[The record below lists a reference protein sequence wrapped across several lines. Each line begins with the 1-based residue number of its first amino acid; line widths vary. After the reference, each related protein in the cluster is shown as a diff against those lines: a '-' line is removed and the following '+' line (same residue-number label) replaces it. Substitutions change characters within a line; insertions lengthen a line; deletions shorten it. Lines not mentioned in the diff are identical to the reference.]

1 MRTPAKPGRIP
12 ARYSRMGIPRRRQLS
27 VTDRMEATRGP
38 AVGLPMWIQFFLPI
52 ATPRMEFS
60 ARLLLSSTVSVRPSA
75 SFQTMHAFDAVEVWA
90 NNNNDQGGGEG
101 VKKPTSWQPNVR
113 RAG

>member
-1 MRTPAKPGRIP
+1 
-12 ARYSRMGIPRRRQLS
+12 
-27 VTDRMEATRGP
+27 
-38 AVGLPMWIQFFLPI
+38 
-52 ATPRMEFS
+52 
-60 ARLLLSSTVSVRPSA
+60 
-75 SFQTMHAFDAVEVWA
+75 MHAFDAVEVWA

>member
-1 MRTPAKPGRIP
+1 MNSQNSSSKNTKLI
-12 ARYSRMGIPRRRQLS
+12 SS
-27 VTDRMEATRGP
+27 DRSCQEVWHLRKN
-38 AVGLPMWIQFFLPI
+38 
-52 ATPRMEFS
+52 
-60 ARLLLSSTVSVRPSA
+60 VSVRPSA